1 MKKFITCTFFLFLSV
16 NICASSL
23 SIPNEFEFIA
33 VNGNPVENPL
43 FSKNTRLTLT
53 TGEQKIALLYKNML
67 RDDIGNGSTIVTS
80 PPIII
85 SLLVK
90 EGQDYQLSSAYK
102 IKSVSAA
109 KAFIKDPQIHVKNA
123 QGELAS
129 STLYLVKTDDR
140 GVLGNIIKKKE
151 NNRQTVA
158 VLETLSEKGREGKE
172 NRPEKMLHHW
182 WGQADAETQKQFLS
196 WAIKQIK

>member
-16 NICASSL
+16 NVCATSL

-33 VNGNPVENPL
+33 VNGNQVENPL
-43 FSKNTRLTLT
+43 FSKNTRLTLAA
-53 TGEQKIALLYKNML
+53 GQQKIALLYKNTL

-80 PPIII
+80 QPIII
-85 SLLVK
+85 SLLAK

-102 IKSVSAA
+102 IQSVSAA

-129 STLYLVKTDDR
+129 YTMHLAKMDDR

-151 NNRQTVA
+151 NNQQTVA
-158 VLETLSEKGREGKE
+158 LLETTVKTDNGGKE
-172 NRPEKMLHHW
+172 NISEKMLHHW
-182 WGQADAETQKQFLS
+182 WEQADAKTQKQFLS